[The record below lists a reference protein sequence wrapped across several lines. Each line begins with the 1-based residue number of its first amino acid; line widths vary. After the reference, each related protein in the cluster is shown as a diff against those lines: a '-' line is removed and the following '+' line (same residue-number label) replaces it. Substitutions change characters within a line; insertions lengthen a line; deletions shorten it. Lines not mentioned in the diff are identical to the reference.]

1 MFRPPAGA
9 IIFLALISL
18 STGSA
23 QTTAL
28 EAWQADAAGDDLDQL
43 DGFQRSA
50 GAATN
55 GGIIPGSASG
65 DLILALTADQT
76 LQSKGTLAVPTSTS
90 AVPVAVVH
98 GRVTLYG
105 SSGSAGV
112 GMVDSNAPNT
122 WYYLLLNGSQIILR
136 RSNGGTESNL
146 GAWTFAP
153 GSSAADIRLA
163 ANYSTPGQIVF
174 TVRYGLVGSSLT
186 SQTATDASP
195 LNFASGRLRSVV
207 HTRSGRVADFALA
220 TRVLEPNAEPA
231 SVAFPASANVIN
243 VQSYGATGNGVTD
256 DTAAIQSAIHAAVG
270 SAQGMRTIYFPNG
283 TYLVSKRL
291 EWKNASG
298 QWENYLALQG
308 QSRAGTI
315 IKLKDAAN
323 SGADNFTNPA
333 APRALVFTASE
344 LNSAS
349 PTAGGKDYTNL
360 GEGNAAFG
368 NSLFNLTIDTG
379 TGNPGAIAVDFL
391 SNNSGAVKSVTIR
404 SADGQGVAGLGLIR
418 KWTGPLLVKDVLI
431 DGFATGILTQN
442 TNYAATLEHVT
453 LRNQT
458 AFGIDNQAGIVLAI
472 RGLLFRTTSS
482 PAIAIRNNGAG
493 GLVTIMESSLL
504 GANPS
509 ASAMD
514 NNSGAGAVADAAAIY
529 ARDVVTDGFLTA
541 LRQNGSAVA
550 GTVITDY
557 VSGGALA
564 KFGGSSPLGLH
575 LPVEETP
582 VFFES
587 NQSQWVNV
595 QDFGANPDDA
605 LDDASAIQAAIDST
619 AAGQSNAGKSVLHF
633 PQGTNPTSRYLVG
646 STVTLRH
653 GIRKIEGN
661 FARLSAS
668 GEFFEDWNFP
678 NPVIRVAAGT
688 TADPVFIERLEF
700 RTDNLTVT
708 PVSVELDAAR
718 TLVVKHTDLN
728 GLRTTYNAGKV
739 FLEDVTA
746 HTLTSLFRFEG
757 PSPVYARQLN
767 PEDLYNT
774 KIRIV
779 GSSLW
784 CLGLKTE
791 RPGPVLHAAAG
802 ARVEVLGGLFHNSV
816 HPSPSGL
823 PAVIVDD
830 AAVSLS
836 AATAGSGSLR
846 YDIDVRETRAGV
858 TLSQSLADSPDRI
871 NTSSSLLPLYS
882 AWDGTGAL
890 TLPTVCVTATVPYAS
905 EPSTA
910 GTLTFTRSGSTASA
924 LTVNYSTAGTA
935 QSGVDFSALPGSVT
949 IPAGARS
956 ASVAITPIDDFI
968 AEYPE
973 RVTVTVAEGS
983 GYIAGW
989 PAQASVAISD
999 NDVATGAPPSDSLVM
1014 WLRADAGVVTDPA
1027 AGLQAWRDQSG
1038 NANHAIN
1045 DEPLRR
1051 PLWQSG
1057 VAGQFVSQ
1065 PQITFANRSFLLLQ
1079 PSATLQRAASGFTA
1093 RTQAV
1098 YFRTG
1103 ADVTTRQVLWE
1114 QGSDGRG
1121 LNLYLDA
1128 GNLYAGAWSAPASG
1142 GWKVFRSTPVTA
1154 NTEYLA
1160 VMVFDAAG
1168 QSVAAYL
1175 NNSPFSG
1182 ASTVAGTVGNIPSQG
1197 DESTIG
1203 GMVSKT
1209 LFHDIAPSLSGYYF
1223 TGAIA
1228 EVLSWNAALSG
1239 SQRADLQTYINSK
1252 YSPTL
1257 VLASLAASIPD
1268 AAESPYAEGAF
1279 TVSRTGSTA
1288 SPLTLNYAI
1297 SGTATNGTDYQTLS
1311 GTITLGTGVS
1321 SAPILIRPIADAIA
1335 EFGESVTVTLQSGPG
1350 YSLSGSSSGT
1360 VTIRQDVVGSAGITA
1375 SVAPGN
1381 STVVQV
1387 ALTNPSPTTAT
1398 TFTLDI
1404 PTNYTAV
1411 RSDSTAANRPVYGW
1425 QEIVTNNKRDA
1436 VLFDYNNARYETPGF
1451 PGGDHDTPSAPV
1463 DLGFSF
1469 PFYESNYTSVRVSA
1483 DGWMSFD
1490 SAAPAAPDN
1499 LNLDGGN
1506 PAAPAAMIAP
1516 FWRTQ
1521 GCGSLAAVAYRRADA
1536 DTFIVQW
1543 YRMTSLTGLDGY
1555 VSEVPHYQVILK
1567 SDGTVYFNYYLYNIP
1582 ASPVRPY
1589 SIGIQNAARNQAL
1602 SLRSGIYNPGNG
1614 TYTTTNPAYLS
1625 TLPLS
1630 VRLDPP
1636 QTWLSASATTVVVP
1650 AGGST
1655 VVNITLDAGTLAN
1668 GDTRTFTIPITTSQ
1682 PGSPTV
1688 ELPVTLTAE
1697 TATPPVITTPPA
1709 NQSVITGSTASFSVT
1724 ATGSAPLSYE
1734 WQTSKD
1740 GSIWSSVSG
1749 AAGTTYNTSAV
1760 GLADSGRLFRC
1771 LVTNTAGTTPSAS
1784 ALLTVTLPPA
1794 WTARTVNWDGDF
1806 VTANQILQ
1814 GTQESAGGD
1823 WNADSIALDA
1833 RRWIAFGGLRQP
1845 ASGYTP
1851 ASGSTGNFTG
1861 AVLIERYGTSTQ
1873 TTVGTFTAASVGVLN
1888 STTDDRI
1895 RIGSDTTG
1903 EWAWGLV
1910 LFSKSDFLAGAQ
1922 WGDVCTFDA
1931 NSRLTLTIASI
1942 RNAQA
1947 RFVVVSDGTT
1957 YVSAPFSAS
1966 QTSVVPANLS
1976 WFIWEFGTDP
1986 ATLKIVS
1993 PPSAP
1998 TPDFSDITAIGYT
2011 VQAQPVADPS
2021 TDRSSLN
2028 LSAFAADMTVL
2039 PGPADFADWS
2049 VALGLAEDDRATS
2062 ADPDGDG
2069 LPNLLE
2075 YALGGDPT
2083 DPASAPVPVAGT
2095 TTSGGTLL
2103 ALTFTRT
2110 GNPAL
2115 LYEVLAS
2122 SNLSSWDVI
2131 WSSTGAGNTPGS
2143 LTVTDSLFDLGG
2155 GGKRFLKLQVTLQNF

>member
-1 MFRPPAGA
+1 MLMASFFWCCSR
-9 IIFLALISL
+9 ICVH
-18 STGSA
+18 A
-23 QTTAL
+23 QTPAPET
-28 EAWQADAAGDDLDQL
+28 WQSDGAGDDLDQL
-43 DGFQRSA
+43 DGFQRSG

-55 GGIIPGSASG
+55 GGIISGASTG
-65 DLILALTADQT
+65 DVILGLTADQT
-76 LQSKGTLAVPTSTS
+76 LHSKGTLAVPGSTS
-90 AVPVAVVH
+90 SVPVVAVH

-105 SSGSAGV
+105 SAGSAGV
-112 GMVDSNAPNT
+112 GMVDAGSSNT

-146 GAWTFAP
+146 GSWTFSP
-153 GSSAADIRLA
+153 GSSAADIRLL
-163 ANYSTPGQIVF
+163 ANYSTSGQIAF
-174 TVRYGLVGSSLT
+174 TVRYGLVGSALT
-186 SQTATDASP
+186 TQTATDASP
-195 LNFASGRLRSVV
+195 LNFASGRLRSVI

-220 TRVLEPNAEPA
+220 TRILEPNAEPA
-231 SVAFPASANVIN
+231 SVVFPASANVIN
-243 VQSYGATGNGVTD
+243 VLSYGATGNGVTD
-256 DTAAIQSAIHAAVG
+256 DTAAIQSAINAAVG

-298 QWENYLALQG
+298 QWENYLTLQG

-333 APRALVFTASE
+333 APRAVLFTASE

-431 DGFATGILTQN
+431 DGFATGVLTQN

-472 RGLLFRTTSS
+472 RGLLFRTMSAS
-482 PAIAIRNNGAG
+482 AIAIRNNGGG
-493 GLVTIMESSLL
+493 GLVTIMESCLL
-504 GANPS
+504 GAN
-509 ASAMD
+509 AAAAAID
-514 NNSGAGAVADAAAIY
+514 NNSGSGALTGSAAIY
-529 ARDVVTDGFLTA
+529 ARDVLTDGFSNA

-550 GTVITDY
+550 GTVITNY

-575 LPVEETP
+575 LAVEETP
-582 VFFES
+582 VFFEP

-595 QDFGANPDDA
+595 QDFGANPDDSA
-605 LDDASAIQAAIDST
+605 DDATAIQAAIDST
-619 AAGQSNAGKSVLHF
+619 AAGQSNAGKTVLHF

-653 GIRKIEGN
+653 GVRKIEGN
-661 FARLSAS
+661 FSRLSAS

-678 NPVIRVAAGT
+678 NPVIRVTAGT

-708 PVSVELDAAR
+708 PVSVELDAPR

-767 PEDLYNT
+767 PEDIYNT

-802 ARVEVLGGLFHNSV
+802 ARVEILGGLFHNSV

-846 YDIDVRETRAGV
+846 YDIDVRETHAGV
-858 TLSQSLADSPDRI
+858 TLSQSLADSPDRL
-871 NTSSSLLPLYS
+871 NASSSLLPLYS

-890 TLPTVCVTATVPYAS
+890 TLPTVGVSATVPYAS

-910 GTLTFTRSGSTASA
+910 GTITFTRSGSTTSA

-935 QSGVDFSALPGSVT
+935 QSGVDFTALPGSVT
-949 IPAGARS
+949 IPAGSRS
-956 ASVAITPIDDFI
+956 ASIAVTPIDDFI

-973 RVTVTVAEGS
+973 RVSVTVAEGS
-983 GYIAGW
+983 GYLAGW

-999 NDVATGAPPSDSLVM
+999 NDVATGTPPAGSLVM

-1027 AGLQAWRDQSG
+1027 SGLQAWRDQSG
-1038 NANHAIN
+1038 NGNHAIN
-1045 DEPLRR
+1045 DESLRR

-1065 PQITFANRSFLLLQ
+1065 PQITFENRSFLLLQ
-1079 PSATLQRAASGFTA
+1079 PSATLQRSAVGFSA

-1103 ADVTTRQVLWE
+1103 ADVSTRQVIWE

-1128 GNLYAGAWSAPASG
+1128 GNLYAGAWNAPSSG
-1142 GWKVFRSTPVTA
+1142 GWKVFRSTPVAA

-1160 VMVFDAAG
+1160 VLVFDAAG
-1168 QSVAAYL
+1168 QAVFAYL

-1182 ASTVAGTVGNIPSQG
+1182 TSTVTGTVASIPAQG
-1197 DESTIG
+1197 DESTLG

-1209 LFHDIAPSLSGYYF
+1209 LFHDTASNLSGYYF
-1223 TGAIA
+1223 TGALA
-1228 EVLSWNAALSG
+1228 EVFAWNAVLNAT
-1239 SQRADLQTYINSK
+1239 QRTDLQTYIASK

-1257 VLASLAASIPD
+1257 VLASLAATIPD
-1268 AAESPYAEGAF
+1268 AAESPYSEGAF

-1288 SPLTLNYAI
+1288 APLTLNYAI
-1297 SGTATNGTDYQTLS
+1297 SGTATNGTDYQTLTGS
-1311 GTITLGTGVS
+1311 ITLGAGVS
-1321 SAPILIRPIADAIA
+1321 SAPILVRPIADGVA
-1335 EFGESVTVTLQSGPG
+1335 EFGETVTVTLQSGPG

-1381 STVVQV
+1381 STVVPV
-1387 ALTNPSPTTAT
+1387 TLTNPSPTTAT

-1411 RSDSTAANRPVYGW
+1411 RSDSTAANRPAYTW
-1425 QEIVTNNKRDA
+1425 QEIVTNNKRDT
-1436 VLFDYNNARYETPGF
+1436 VLFDFNNAKTSL
-1451 PGGDHDTPSAPV
+1451 DHNTPSAPV
-1463 DLGFSF
+1463 SLGFTF
-1469 PFYESNYTSVRVSA
+1469 PFYGATYSSVRVSP
-1483 DGWMSFD
+1483 DGWISFD
-1490 SAAPAAPDN
+1490 PSASSAPN
-1499 LNLDGGN
+1499 NLDLAGGN
-1506 PAAPAAMIAP
+1506 LSAPAAMIAP

-1521 GCGSLAAVAYRRADA
+1521 SCNNLYASIATKRVDPS
-1536 DTFIVQW
+1536 TFVIQW
-1543 YRMTSLTGLDGY
+1543 YKTTSETGPDGY
-1555 VSEVPHYQVILK
+1555 LCEIPNYQAILK
-1567 SDGTVYFNYYLYNIP
+1567 SDGTIFFNYYLYQVP
-1582 ASPVRPY
+1582 ANPVRPY
-1589 SIGIQNAARNQAL
+1589 SIGIQNAARDRAL
-1602 SLRSGIYNPGNG
+1602 SLRSGIYNPGNA

-1636 QTWLSASATTVVVP
+1636 QTWLTASATTVAVP
-1650 AGGST
+1650 AGGSI
-1655 VVNITLDAGTLAN
+1655 VVNLTLDAAAMSN
-1668 GDTRTFTIPITTSQ
+1668 GDSRAFTIPISTSQ
-1682 PGSPTV
+1682 PGSPAIS
-1688 ELPVTLTAE
+1688 LPVTLTAE
-1697 TATPPVITTPPA
+1697 TATPPVISTPPA
-1709 NQSVITGSTASFSVT
+1709 DQTVVTGSSASFSVN

-1734 WQTSKD
+1734 WQSSED
-1740 GSIWSSVSG
+1740 GSTWSSISG
-1749 AAGTTYNTSAV
+1749 ATGTTYNTSAV
-1760 GLADSGRLFRC
+1760 GLADSGRRFRC
-1771 LVTNTAGTTPSAS
+1771 LVTNNAGTTPSAY
-1784 ALLTVTLPPA
+1784 ATLTVTLPPSS
-1794 WTARTVNWDGDF
+1794 TARVVNWDGDF

-1814 GTQESAGGD
+1814 GTQESANGD
-1823 WNADSIALDA
+1823 WNADGFALDA
-1833 RRWIAFGGLRQP
+1833 RRWIAFPGARQP
-1845 ASGYTP
+1845 VSGYTP
-1851 ASGSTGNFTG
+1851 ATGSTGNFTG
-1861 AVLIERYGTSTQ
+1861 AVLIERYSTASQ
-1873 TTVGTFTAASVGVLN
+1873 AAVNAFTAATVGVLN

-1910 LFSKSDFLAGAQ
+1910 LFHKHEFLAGTA
-1922 WGDVCTFDA
+1922 WDDVCAFDA
-1931 NSRLTLTIASI
+1931 NSRLSLTIAST

-1947 RFVVVSDGTT
+1947 RFVVVSGGIT
-1957 YVSAPFSAS
+1957 YISAPFTATRSNVAP
-1966 QTSVVPANLS
+1966 TGLS
-1976 WFIWEFGTDP
+1976 WSVWTFGTDP
-1986 ATLKIVS
+1986 STLKVVA
-1993 PPSAP
+1993 PVAAPS
-1998 TPDFSDITAIGYT
+1998 PDFSDITAIGYT

-2028 LSAFAADMTVL
+2028 MSAFTADLTIS
-2039 PGPADFADWS
+2039 PGPAHFADWT
-2049 VALGLAEDDRATS
+2049 VASGLAPADRTLS

-2069 LPNLLE
+2069 APNLLE
-2075 YALGGDPT
+2075 YAFGT
-2083 DPASAPVPVAGT
+2083 APDSFDSRPILD
-2095 TTSGGTLL
+2095 SQI
-2103 ALTFTRT
+2103 
-2110 GNPAL
+2110 
-2115 LYEVLAS
+2115 
-2122 SNLSSWDVI
+2122 SN
-2131 WSSTGAGNTPGS
+2131 
-2143 LTVTDSLFDLGG
+2143 
-2155 GGKRFLKLQVTLQNF
+2155 LKLQLSFLRTRPELTYTVQGSTDLVTWTDLATNPGTIGETVTFTDTADLSLTPRRFLRVKIFQP